1 MPDPSNINLNDIL
14 REERKS
20 RLVSLAV
27 DFYEKAA
34 EQILKL
40 EMEKRNIEDSYGTK
54 YAHIEDELKTSR
66 KAIANIIERR
76 TAKIIKEAS
85 LRASSKQKEKQ
96 DLESL
101 TREERRFYSSLLTLM
116 TEWREGLLDQILTVP
131 KEKRQAEAKT
141 EDIVHEIEEH
151 SIPEEASFEPELMA
165 NSGQEGKK
173 DINKD
178 YLVVRLLK
186 DIPTFVGF
194 DGCNYSLAKEDLT
207 VLPTVN
213 AKALIGKNAAV
224 QIQIKR

>member
-1 MPDPSNINLNDIL
+1 MPETSNINLNDIL

-20 RLVSLAV
+20 RLVSLAE

-101 TREERRFYSSLLTLM
+101 TKEERRFYSSLLTLM
-116 TEWREGLLDQILTVP
+116 TEWRGGLLDQILTVP
-131 KEKRQAEAKT
+131 KEKRQAEAIN
-141 EDIVHEIEEH
+141 EEIVPEIQEL
-151 SIPEEASFEPELMA
+151 SIPEKVSFEPELTA

-194 DGCNYSLAKEDLT
+194 DGCNYSLAKEDLA

-224 QIQIKR
+224 QIQVKR

>member
-1 MPDPSNINLNDIL
+1 MTDPSNINLNDIL

-66 KAIANIIERR
+66 KAISNIIERR

-101 TREERRFYSSLLTLM
+101 TKEERRFYSSLLTLM
-116 TEWREGLLDQILTVP
+116 TEWRGELLDQILTVP
-131 KEKRQAEAKT
+131 KEKRQAEAKN
-141 EDIVHEIEEH
+141 EEIVPEIQEL
-151 SIPEEASFEPELMA
+151 SIPEKVSFEPELTA

-194 DGCNYSLAKEDLT
+194 DGCNYSLAKEDLA

-224 QIQIKR
+224 QIQVKR

>member
-1 MPDPSNINLNDIL
+1 MPDQSTINLNDIL

-34 EQILKL
+34 EQILRL

-66 KAIANIIERR
+66 KAISNIIERR

-85 LRASSKQKEKQ
+85 LRASAKQREKQ

-101 TREERRFYSSLLTLM
+101 TKEERRFYSSLLTLM
-116 TEWREGLLDQILTVP
+116 TEWRGGLLDQILTVP
-131 KEKRQAEAKT
+131 KENRQTEAKT
-141 EDIVHEIEEH
+141 EDIVLGIQKP
-151 SIPEEASFEPELMA
+151 SIPEEASLEPELTA
-165 NSGQEGKK
+165 NSGKEGKK

-194 DGCNYSLAKEDLT
+194 DGCNYSLAKEDLA

-213 AKALIGKNAAV
+213 AKALISKNAAV
-224 QIQIKR
+224 QIPVKR